1 MRSILLIALILA
13 FSVGEADARHRGHFR
28 HGYWG
33 RAPRM
38 IVAPPSYAPSRSPHV
53 YTRELGR
60 EFPPPTWELQPPD
73 PSWQGRRYMSPEG
86 DAWLAF
92 YASPADGE
100 PISAHFKAVAFAD
113 GEEITALQAS
123 QDQLMVSG
131 VKGDQAFYRKA
142 RLACEGRQWHHVA
155 LQFPFSTDRQQVHSY
170 QMLIAQS
177 ARALD
182 LADNDG
188 CAASVAGN
196 PAHNN

>member
-1 MRSILLIALILA
+1 
-13 FSVGEADARHRGHFR
+13 
-28 HGYWG
+28 
-33 RAPRM
+33 M

-73 PSWQGRRYMSPEG
+73 PNWQGRRYMSPEG

-100 PISAHFKAVAFAD
+100 PISAHLKAVAFAD

-123 QDQLMVSG
+123 QDQLIVSG

-142 RLACEGRQWHHVA
+142 RLACEGR
-155 LQFPFSTDRQQVHSY
+155 L
-170 QMLIAQS
+170 AQTMRDGVIDKRPWYEPS
-177 ARALD
+177 EASPLAKSINANNVKDHFESLTVPARAGVGK
-182 LADNDG
+182 AKG
-188 CAASVAGN
+188 SPRV
-196 PAHNN
+196 